1 MKLRLVAII
10 SILWAIAAHSA
21 PVDTMTGILDE
32 KFRSLLVRV
41 DGSPLAPPI
50 ITLNTD
56 DRIIISFDEIAD
68 ERSYLRYQLV
78 HCNANWQPSGLVES
92 EYLDGFNVGNI
103 DFWDYSRMTTVNY
116 IHYEIAL
123 PNPDMRFTVSGNYLL
138 QVYNEDNPDKI
149 LLQARFMVSEA
160 TAKVSGDVLSVTDI
174 DYNDTHQ
181 QVSVAVETTNARV
194 EDPFNDLMVYV
205 GQNGRCDNEVMVRQ
219 PLRLSGKTAIYE
231 HLRPLIFDAGNEY
244 RRMETV
250 SKTYPGMGVESVEY
264 FDPYYHATLRTDLPR
279 SDDRY
284 NYDQTQ
290 HGRFFIREYNSDR
303 SDLEADYMVTH
314 FSLEMPELP
323 GAMVFIDGDLTGR
336 RFDPGSIM
344 TYNRATGRY
353 EKSLLLKQG
362 AYNYQY
368 LVVEPGAKSGSTAPV
383 EGNFHQTGNEYTI
396 KVYHRRRGERY
407 DRLIGATTLFF
418 K

>member
-1 MKLRLVAII
+1 MLAIFWLVCASVVRALPI
-10 SILWAIAAHSA
+10 
-21 PVDTMTGILDE
+21 DTMTGILDE

-41 DGSPLAPPI
+41 EGSPLAPPI

-56 DRIIISFDEIAD
+56 DRIIVSFDELAD
-68 ERSYLRYQLV
+68 DNSYLRYQLV

-92 EYLDGFNVGNI
+92 EYIEGINMGSI
-103 DFWDYSRMTTVNY
+103 DHWDYSRMSVVNY

-160 TAKVSGDVLSVTDI
+160 TAPVSGDVLSVTDI
-174 DYNDTHQ
+174 DYNDSHQ
-181 QVSVAVETTNARV
+181 QVSVIVDTANAQV
-194 EDPFNDLMVYV
+194 EDTFNDLMVYV
-205 GQNGRCDNEVMVRQ
+205 SQNGRYDNEVMVRQ
-219 PLRLSGKTAIYE
+219 PLRLSGKRAIYE
-231 HLRPLIFDAGNEY
+231 HLRPLIFDGGNEY

-264 FDPYYHATLRTDLPR
+264 FDPYYHATLRTDFPR
-279 SDDRY
+279 YENRY
-284 NYDQTQ
+284 DYDQTQ

-303 SDLEADYMVTH
+303 SDIEADYMVTH
-314 FSLEMPELP
+314 FSLEMPEIP

-336 RFDPGSIM
+336 RFDPSSIM
-344 TYNRATGRY
+344 AYNRSTGRY
-353 EKSLLLKQG
+353 EKTLLLKQG

-368 LVVEPGAKSGSTAPV
+368 LVVRPGDKAGSTAPI
-383 EGNFHQTGNEYTI
+383 EGNFHQTGNEYTV

-418 K
+418 R

>member
-1 MKLRLVAII
+1 MQSQPI
-10 SILWAIAAHSA
+10 
-21 PVDTMTGILDE
+21 DTMTGILDE

-56 DRIIISFDEIAD
+56 DRIIVSFDELAD
-68 ERSYLRYQLV
+68 DNSYLRYQLV

-92 EYLDGFNVGNI
+92 EYVDGFNFGNI
-103 DFWDYSRMTTVNY
+103 DHWDYSRMSVVNY

-160 TAKVSGDVLSVTDI
+160 TAPVIGDVLSVTDI
-174 DYNDTHQ
+174 DYNDSHQ
-181 QVSVAVETTNARV
+181 QVSVIVDTANSKV
-194 EDPFNDLMVYV
+194 EDAFNDLMVYV
-205 GQNGRCDNEVMVRQ
+205 SQNGRYDNEVMVRQ

-231 HLRPLIFDAGNEY
+231 HLRPLIFDGGNEY

-264 FDPYYHATLRTDLPR
+264 FDPYYHASLLTDYPR
-279 SDDRY
+279 NENRY

-290 HGRFFIREYNSDR
+290 HGRYFIREYNSDR

-314 FSLEMPELP
+314 FSLEMPEIP
-323 GAMVFIDGDLTGR
+323 EAMVFIDGDLTSR
-336 RFDPGSIM
+336 RFDPSSIM

-353 EKSLLLKQG
+353 EKAMLLKQG

-368 LVVEPGAKSGSTAPV
+368 LVVKPGDKSGSTSPI
-383 EGNFHQTGNEYTI
+383 EGNFHQTGNEYTV